1 MATVI
6 ARVSKRSPVQ
16 AAQSKE
22 SKKKPAKAEKSKS
35 KLVQAVPETSAPV
48 RARKRRATSR
58 RLKSETPRPVSAGD
72 VTGAKSTRDVGAA
85 VARDAVKGAELSM
98 ESALRDIIHQ
108 MVPGQTRELADTL
121 STFMKG
127 ASADDAKALKAAL
140 LDREA
145 EPPASPDEVLS
156 DDWREGGYPYRN
168 LMLRRNYERQKYQLQ
183 VELLKLQA
191 WVKETGQRVIVLFE
205 GRDAAGKGGT
215 IKRFM
220 EHLNPRGARVV
231 ALEKPSEIERGQWY
245 FQRYIEHLPTAG
257 EIVLFDRSWY
267 NRAGVERVMGFW
279 TDEEYAEFMRQV
291 PEFER
296 NLVRSGI
303 HLVKFWFSVSR
314 KEQLRRFKERKLHPL
329 KQWKLSPIDIAS
341 LDRWDDYTKAKEAMF
356 FHTDTAD
363 SPWTVIK
370 SDCKKRARLNALRYI
385 LYKLH
390 YTQKDIQRIGT
401 LDPLLVGR
409 ANVVY
414 EDGENADPHP

>member
-1 MATVI
+1 
-6 ARVSKRSPVQ
+6 
-16 AAQSKE
+16 
-22 SKKKPAKAEKSKS
+22 
-35 KLVQAVPETSAPV
+35 
-48 RARKRRATSR
+48 
-58 RLKSETPRPVSAGD
+58 
-72 VTGAKSTRDVGAA
+72 
-85 VARDAVKGAELSM
+85 M

-108 MVPGQTRELADTL
+108 MVPGQTKELADTL

-127 ASADDAKALKAAL
+127 ASADDAKVLKAAL
-140 LDREA
+140 LEK
-145 EPPASPDEVLS
+145 EVKTPTSPDDLLA

-215 IKRFM
+215 IKRLM

-245 FQRYIEHLPTAG
+245 FQRYIQHLPTAG

-267 NRAGVERVMGFW
+267 NRAGVERVMGFC

-314 KEQLRRFKERKLHPL
+314 KEQLRRFKERELHPL

-363 SPWTVIK
+363 APWTVIK
-370 SDCKKRARLNALRYI
+370 SDCKKRARLNALRY
-385 LYKLH
+385 LLHKLH
-390 YTQKDIQRIGT
+390 YTQKDIQRIGA

-409 ANVVY
+409 ASVVY
-414 EDGENADPHP
+414 EDGEKTDPVL